1 MAKGDR
7 SLDVHDREVRE
18 MRNAETVLGIIQG
31 RGRRRLPLGDIY
43 RQLFNPELFLQSYA
57 RLYRN
62 DGAMT
67 KGVTAEIVDG
77 MSLGKI
83 NGIIDQ
89 LRYERYRWTPVR
101 RVHIPKKDGKTRP
114 LGIPTWSDK
123 LLQDVVRATLEAYY
137 EPQFSDLS
145 HGFRPGRGCHSA
157 LQRIKRVW
165 HGTKWFIEGD
175 IEGCFDSA
183 S

>member
-1 MAKGDR
+1 
-7 SLDVHDREVRE
+7 
-18 MRNAETVLGIIQG
+18 MRHAETVLGIIQE
-31 RGRRRLPLGDIY
+31 RGRRRLPLGDVY

-67 KGVTAEIVDG
+67 KGVTAESVDG

-83 NGIIDQ
+83 NRIIDQ

-114 LGIPTWSDK
+114 LGIPI
-123 LLQDVVRATLEAYY
+123 
-137 EPQFSDLS
+137 
-145 HGFRPGRGCHSA
+145 FRSYCTSSQGG
-157 LQRIKRVW
+157 
-165 HGTKWFIEGD
+165 
-175 IEGCFDSA
+175 
-183 S
+183 